1 MMPNKQKQQ
10 NQIINDL
17 MLNMQTPKSEQY
29 MLRLTSQEKE
39 CFQKM
44 AETKGL
50 SLASLIRAL
59 LWEEY
64 RRVQV
69 DTKDSETRRV
79 KRNG

>member
-1 MMPNKQKQQ
+1 MMPNKNKKE
-10 NQIINDL
+10 NQIVDDL
-17 MLNMQTPKSEQY
+17 ISNMQTLKSEQY